1 MTIFTYISNAII
13 PVIIFLIIL
22 YGLIKKIDVYEEF
35 ISGALEGMRIVVGL
49 VPTLL
54 GLFLAVHILNAS
66 GALQII
72 TTILKPVSYILH
84 APDCVVPVII
94 TKLFSSGSATALMLN
109 IFANYGPDSLEGI
122 TASIILSSTESL
134 FYTMSV
140 FLMAAGV
147 KKSGYI
153 IPCALLSILA
163 AVVVSVWLAHN
174 FFTF

>member
-1 MTIFTYISNAII
+1 VTIFTYISNAII
-13 PVIIFLIIL
+13 PGIIFLIVL
-22 YGLIKKIDVYEEF
+22 YGFIKKVDVYEEF
-35 ISGALEGMRIVVGL
+35 ISGAAEGMKIVAEL

-54 GLFLAVHILNAS
+54 GLFLAVRILNES
-66 GALQII
+66 GALDII
-72 TTILKPVSYILH
+72 TIILKPAAYIFH
-84 APDCVVPVII
+84 TPDCIIPVVI

-134 FYTMSV
+134 FYTVSV

-153 IPCALLSILA
+153 IPCALISILA
-163 AVVVSVWLAHN
+163 AVVASIWLARMIV
-174 FFTF
+174 

>member
-1 MTIFTYISNAII
+1 MTVFTYISNAIM

-22 YGLIKKIDVYEEF
+22 YGIIKKVDVYEEF
-35 ISGALEGMRIVVGL
+35 ISGAAEGMKIVAGL

-54 GLFLAVHILNAS
+54 GLFLAVHILNES

-72 TTILKPVSYILH
+72 TTILKPVAYILH
-84 APDCVVPVII
+84 TPNCIVPVVI

-122 TASIILSSTESL
+122 TASLILSSTESL

-153 IPCALLSILA
+153 IPCSLIAIMTAVAVSIC
-163 AVVVSVWLAHN
+163 LAHLII
-174 FFTF
+174 